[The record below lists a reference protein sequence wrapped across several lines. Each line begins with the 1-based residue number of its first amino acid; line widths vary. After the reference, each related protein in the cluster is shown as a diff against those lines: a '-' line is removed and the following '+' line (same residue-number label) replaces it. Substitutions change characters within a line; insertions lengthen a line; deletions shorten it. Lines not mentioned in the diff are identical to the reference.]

1 MSWFTV
7 KTRSFTGGQP
17 RHHKI
22 KLPDHARVHTS
33 RTWRRHYKLYNF
45 IVAER
50 GKARKCPALSCMYFV
65 AAIFFVRYDATQRY
79 GWPPPRFISRTR
91 DYRGRVRCVERVTN
105 SVRRA
110 RHRLKYL
117 CRKHRNLVNGPA
129 SYESRF
135 ICAFANIVPGHRR
148 TWRTKN
154 ANVRKNINT
163 WNILIIKIT
172 YTQNLQYTVTDVK
185 T

>member
-7 KTRSFTGGQP
+7 KTRSFTGGWP
-17 RHHKI
+17 RHKI
-22 KLPDHARVHTS
+22 KLPDHARVHTESWPPLGDAIISCITLLS
-33 RTWRRHYKLYNF
+33 RSAEKRVNVLLYSSTYLT
-45 IVAER
+45 R
-50 GKARKCPALSCMYFV
+50 CYFLRSV
-65 AAIFFVRYDATQRY
+65 WWCDATQRD
-79 GWPPPRFISRTR
+79 GLAVPARFISRTR
-91 DYRGRVRCVERVTN
+91 DYRDWVRCVERVTN

-135 ICAFANIVPGHRR
+135 ICAFANIVSGHRR

-154 ANVRKNINT
+154 VNVRI
-163 WNILIIKIT
+163 
-172 YTQNLQYTVTDVK
+172 Y
-185 T
+185 

>member
-45 IVAER
+45 IVVER
-50 GKARKCPALSCMYFV
+50 GKARKCPVFTLNISRRCYFLRSV
-65 AAIFFVRYDATQRY
+65 LRCDAMRPDATRRNATR
-79 GWPPPRFISRTR
+79 WLVAPRFISRTR
-91 DYRGRVRCVERVTN
+91 DYRDRVRCVERVTN

-135 ICAFANIVPGHRR
+135 ICAFVNIVPGHRR

-163 WNILIIKIT
+163 RNI
-172 YTQNLQYTVTDVK
+172 
-185 T
+185 

>member
-7 KTRSFTGGQP
+7 KTRSFTGGRP

-22 KLPDHARVHTS
+22 KLPDHARVRTG

-45 IVAER
+45 IVVER
-50 GKARKCPALSCMYFV
+50 EKARKCLVLLCTYLV
-65 AAIFFVRYDATQRY
+65 AVAIFFARYRNATRRD
-79 GWPPPRFISRTR
+79 GWSASHRRFISRTR
-91 DYRGRVRCVERVTN
+91 DYRDQVRCVERVTN
-105 SVRRA
+105 SARRA

-135 ICAFANIVPGHRR
+135 ICAFADIVSGHRR
-148 TWRTKN
+148 DLEN
-154 ANVRKNINT
+154 ESANVRKRAKT
-163 WNILIIKIT
+163 WKN
-172 YTQNLQYTVTDVK
+172 
-185 T
+185 